1 MLFVVSCYSLEGC
14 VTESKAQQLAHRNVW
29 MGAGVLHQD
38 VSINNIL
45 VLEVQDDQESGE
57 TNTRRVGMLCDWEL
71 CEYKENMT
79 RERRTTDQFV
89 RTVFFRI
96 LKILDGLTN
105 SAGNMGFPVSVVL
118 ALSSKAIPGVR

>member
-1 MLFVVSCYSLEGC
+1 MVSCYSLEGC
-14 VTESKAQQLAHRNVW
+14 VTKSKAQQLAHRKGW
-29 MGAGVLHQD
+29 ERAGVLHQD

-79 RERRTTDQFV
+79 GERRTIDQFV
-89 RTVFFRI
+89 RAVFFHI
-96 LKILDGLTN
+96 LEILDGLTN
-105 SAGNMGFPVSVVL
+105 SVGNMGLPVSAIL
-118 ALSSKAIPGVR
+118 ALSSEAISGVR